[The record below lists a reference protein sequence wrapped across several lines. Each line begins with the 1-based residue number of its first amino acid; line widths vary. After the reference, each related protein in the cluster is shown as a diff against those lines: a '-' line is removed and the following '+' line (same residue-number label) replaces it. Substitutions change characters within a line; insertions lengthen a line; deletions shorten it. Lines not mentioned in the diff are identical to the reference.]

1 MYLRFTAQETRVNF
15 ALTYNF
21 FMNGVAVRFTACNK
35 KRKFNSNKKKKNE
48 SSFGIQQTE
57 RIRESFHR
65 QKSIALSVVKKANSI
80 HS

>member
-35 KRKFNSNKKKKNE
+35 KRKFNSNKKKKTKAHSE
-48 SSFGIQQTE
+48 YSKQKEYE
-57 RIRESFHR
+57 RVFIDRN
-65 QKSIALSVVKKANSI
+65 L
-80 HS
+80 